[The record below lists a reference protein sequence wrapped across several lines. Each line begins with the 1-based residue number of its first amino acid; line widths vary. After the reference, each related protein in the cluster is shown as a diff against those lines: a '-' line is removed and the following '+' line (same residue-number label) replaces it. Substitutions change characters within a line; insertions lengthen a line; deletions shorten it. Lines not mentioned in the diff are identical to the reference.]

1 MKMAEHDVRPGNR
14 EPNSNN
20 SGNNQNNHIQHA
32 SPEEAWRLFR
42 IMAEFVDGFDIMSRV
57 SAAVSVFGSART
69 PPDHPLYEQAVQMGA
84 ALAREGFTVVTGGG
98 PGIMEAAN
106 KGAYEAGGTSVGLN
120 IILPREQK
128 PNPYQNVRLD
138 FDYFFARKVMFVRY
152 AVAMVCF
159 PGGFG
164 TLDEMFET
172 LTLIQTHRTKQ
183 SSLILIGSDYWTPLL
198 NWFRNAL
205 LEEYATISPEDL
217 DSLFLTDDVD
227 EAVARIVNVYR
238 EQGAIWEPP
247 RRIVHPAS
255 AAAGR

>member
-1 MKMAEHDVRPGNR
+1 MAE
-14 EPNSNN
+14 NN
-20 SGNNQNNHIQHA
+20 DQENGINGTNGANGKNHQVKRA
-32 SPEEAWRLFR
+32 YPEEAWRLFR

-57 SAAVSVFGSART
+57 SAAVSIFGSART
-69 PPDHPLYEQAVQMGA
+69 LPTSPLYSQAVQLGA
-84 ALAREGFTVVTGGG
+84 HLIREGFTVVTGGG

-120 IILPREQK
+120 IVLPQEQK

-152 AVAMVCF
+152 AVALVCF

-183 SSLILIGSDYWTPLL
+183 SSVILIGKSYWTPLVD
-198 NWFRNAL
+198 WIRHTL
-205 LEEYATISPEDL
+205 LEEYAAISPEDL
-217 DSLFLTDDVD
+217 DLLFLTDDVE
-227 EAVARIVNVYR
+227 EAAARIIKNYR
-238 EQGAIWEPP
+238 EQGVIWEPP
-247 RRIVHPAS
+247 RRVIHPAS
-255 AAAGR
+255 AAQNV

>member
-1 MKMAEHDVRPGNR
+1 MAD
-14 EPNSNN
+14 
-20 SGNNQNNHIQHA
+20 QLNNHNGMAHHQKHA

-69 PPDHPLYEQAVQMGA
+69 APDNPLYLKAVQLGGY
-84 ALAREGFTVVTGGG
+84 LAREGFTVVTGGG

-120 IILPREQK
+120 IVLPQEQK
-128 PNPYQNVRLD
+128 PNSYQNVRLD

-152 AVAMVCF
+152 AVALVCF

-172 LTLIQTHRTKQ
+172 LTLIQTHRTKM
-183 SSLILIGSDYWTPLL
+183 SPVILIGSDYWTPLV
-198 NWFRNAL
+198 NWVRTTL
-205 LEEYATISPEDL
+205 LEEYQAISPEDIDL
-217 DSLFLTDDVD
+217 FFLTDDID
-227 EAVARIVNVYR
+227 EAVNRIVRNYR
-238 EQGAIWEPP
+238 EEGVLWEPP
-247 RRIVHPAS
+247 KRVIHPAS
-255 AAAGR
+255 AAEGG

>member
-1 MKMAEHDVRPGNR
+1 MADTN
-14 EPNSNN
+14 
-20 SGNNQNNHIQHA
+20 GNNPNHQVKKA

-69 PPDHPLYEQAVQMGA
+69 LPDNPLYIQAMQLGGK
-84 ALAREGFTVVTGGG
+84 LSREGFTIVTGGG

-106 KGAYEAGGTSVGLN
+106 RGATEAGGTSVGLN
-120 IILPREQK
+120 IVLPMEQK

-152 AVAMVCF
+152 AVALVCF

-172 LTLIQTHRTKQ
+172 LTLIQTHRTKK
-183 SSLILIGSDYWTPLL
+183 SPVILIGKDFWAPLVD
-198 NWFRNAL
+198 WVSKTL
-205 LEEYATISPEDL
+205 LEEYKNISPEDL
-217 DSLFLTDDVD
+217 ELFFLTDDID
-227 EAVARIVNVYR
+227 DAVARIVRNYR
-238 EQGAIWEPP
+238 EQGVLWEPP
-247 RRIVHPAS
+247 KRVIHPAS
-255 AAAGR
+255 VAEGG